1 MKPFLFLI
9 LFGMLGF
16 MACQSNSTT
25 NTEETGAEA
34 ALPPNNPVEAPAQL
48 APLFNTTAG
57 VFRGMD
63 FSMDMQTT
71 LAKEQTELV
80 EQVDNVATYS
90 VDFSETEFADI
101 TYQSN
106 GTHLNKIQVDIYA
119 ETPESAAV
127 WHRELKAFFD
137 QKYTPRTD
145 QIWDGSENGTVFS
158 AYLSL
163 IEEAEAPGVLIVWEP
178 VAQ

>member
-1 MKPFLFLI
+1 MRPFFFLI
-9 LFGMLGF
+9 LFAMLGF
-16 MACQSNSTT
+16 MACQSNTT
-25 NTEETGAEA
+25 TTEETTQTTA
-34 ALPPNNPVEAPAQL
+34 ALPPNNSVEPPAML

-63 FSMDMQTT
+63 FSMGMAGV
-71 LAKEQTELV
+71 LAKESAELV
-80 EQVDNVATYS
+80 EQVDNTATYS
-90 VDFSETEFADI
+90 IDFSETEFADI

-106 GTHLNKIQVDIYA
+106 GATLNKIQVDIYA
-119 ETPESAAV
+119 ATPASAAT

-137 QKYTPRTD
+137 EKYLPRTD

-178 VAQ
+178 VGQ